1 MQLRLAMANCLDTTA
16 ICLLAQANIHLKKG
30 LKLHLKAWVGQ
41 GIPGSHI
48 ASRVMTSAFSL
59 PHFCPTSISTGSLLD
74 VIEIR
79 LNLNSLK
86 KKCPPGDL
94 NSHDRSHW
102 YLKPARLPIPPGG
115 PKAFTDCF
123 LTLAAH

>member
-1 MQLRLAMANCLDTTA
+1 ML
-16 ICLLAQANIHLKKG
+16 G
-30 LKLHLKAWVGQ
+30 LKAWADQ
-41 GIPGSHI
+41 DIPGFHF
-48 ASRVMTSAFSL
+48 ASRVMTSVFSL
-59 PHFCPTSISTGSLLD
+59 PHFGPTSISTGSLLD

-79 LNLNSLK
+79 LNLYSLS

-115 PKAFTDCF
+115 PKVFTDCE
-123 LTLAAH
+123 LILAAH